1 MNQRWYWENNRIY
14 SPSRPVTSFRAHA
27 VKVDEN
33 SEETLCIV
41 GPEANGKQLEVPP
54 EQAAKGSDLVKEA
67 NQYPFVYMEPC
78 RPRPESDLMD
88 PFEFEAP

>member
-1 MNQRWYWENNRIY
+1 MIYIEDCDEHQNNMNQRWYWENNRIY

-41 GPEANGKQLEVPP
+41 GPEANGKQLEVPNISHSP
-54 EQAAKGSDLVKEA
+54 YDESYAFDQVRDLGS
-67 NQYPFVYMEPC
+67 Q
-78 RPRPESDLMD
+78 RPTRNGP
-88 PFEFEAP
+88 